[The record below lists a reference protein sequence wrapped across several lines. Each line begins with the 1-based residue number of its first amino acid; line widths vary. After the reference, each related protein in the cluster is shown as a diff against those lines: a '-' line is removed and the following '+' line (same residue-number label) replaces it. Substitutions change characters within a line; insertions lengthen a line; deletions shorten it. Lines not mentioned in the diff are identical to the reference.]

1 MRTARNR
8 ITPRAI
14 EPSQVAQPLDPKS
27 MLQQLGRRI
36 RSLRDKCGLTQ
47 EEFAARC
54 GISISFASLL
64 ERGERSPS
72 YETLVHMATALEISL
87 EELFRSA
94 AAPSHEDPYYA
105 KLVEFARRR
114 KLTPHQ
120 LDRLIAVGQVVFD
133 GRAELASRNFAKTSR
148 DAQHCSADGCE
159 RSPLAKGLC
168 PAHYHRARRAK
179 R

>member
-1 MRTARNR
+1 
-8 ITPRAI
+8 
-14 EPSQVAQPLDPKS
+14 
-27 MLQQLGRRI
+27 
-36 RSLRDKCGLTQ
+36 
-47 EEFAARC
+47 
-54 GISISFASLL
+54 
-64 ERGERSPS
+64 
-72 YETLVHMATALEISL
+72 MATALEISL

-94 AAPSHEDPYYA
+94 AAPSQDDPYYA

-133 GRAELASRNFAKTSR
+133 GRLASRNFAKV
-148 DAQHCSADGCE
+148 DAEHCSAEGCE